1 MYLCSPK
8 RECVISPNPRFVVT
22 LKSQANISLAAAE
35 SIGPTHVI
43 LLDVKLRSLMAKVI
57 LGPKT
62 LKPRVKFLGLDYK
75 LGPMPS

>member
-22 LKSQANISLAAAE
+22 LKSQANISSAAAAE

-43 LLDVKLRSLMAKVI
+43 LLDVKLRCQAKVI
-57 LGPKT
+57 ALIVKEVLGPEN
-62 LKPRVKFLGLDYK
+62 LSLESNF
-75 LGPMPS
+75 